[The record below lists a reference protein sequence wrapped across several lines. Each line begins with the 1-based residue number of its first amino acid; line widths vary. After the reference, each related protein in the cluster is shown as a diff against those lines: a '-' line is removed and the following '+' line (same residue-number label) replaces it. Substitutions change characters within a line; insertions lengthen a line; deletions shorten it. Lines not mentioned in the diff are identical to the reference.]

1 MGFTITLP
9 SNSSEGVYPDN
20 TISSFQTYLPQEIS
34 LETEYEVALTEIQYT
49 NSFYNLPEDCKIEIR
64 YVEFSGVNLTAEGTF
79 RRLLIRKGYYR
90 DINQLVKTCKNELTR
105 KSPNDVKREIDLDY
119 QEVTRKIKLTI
130 PKNTID
136 YRILFPDLLQ
146 AILGFGGHAHSTT
159 QLGERSADLNACVH
173 SMYIYSNIV
182 EPRIVG
188 DAMVPLLRV
197 LAVHGTHNEYVVD
210 NFYHLQYTPVRLRN
224 FRTIEIDLRNNL
236 GKAMP
241 FHSGEAVLTLHF
253 RKAIR

>member
-20 TISSFQTYLPQEIS
+20 TISRFLTYLPQEIPLDS
-34 LETEYEVALTEIQYT
+34 EYEVALTEIQYT

-64 YVEFSGVNLTAEGTF
+64 YTEFSGENLASYGAF
-79 RRLLIRKGYYR
+79 RKILIRKGYYR
-90 DINQLVKTCKNELTR
+90 DMDQLVRVCKNELSR
-105 KSPNDVKREIDLDY
+105 KSPNAVKRELDLDY
-119 QEVTRKIKLTI
+119 QDVTRKIKLTI
-130 PKNTID
+130 PNNTINFK
-136 YRILFPDLLQ
+136 ILFPDLLQ
-146 AILGFGGHAHSTT
+146 AIFGFGSHAHTRT
-159 QLGERSADLNACVH
+159 QVSERSADLSACVH

-236 GKAMP
+236 GKPMP